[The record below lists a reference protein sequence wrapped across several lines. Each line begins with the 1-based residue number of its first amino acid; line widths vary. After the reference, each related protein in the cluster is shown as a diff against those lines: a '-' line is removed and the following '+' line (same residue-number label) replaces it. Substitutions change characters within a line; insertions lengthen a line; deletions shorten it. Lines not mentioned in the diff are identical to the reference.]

1 MSDKTAKINT
11 AIRDC
16 LARCYESEA
25 PLAELAEYVILL
37 RAEPAWSDAE
47 IYEVET
53 TVRRVLMGIVRGH
66 CDDTLSL

>member
-37 RAEPAWSDAE
+37 RAKPAWGEAE
-47 IYEVET
+47 IYVVET
-53 TVRRVLMGIVRGH
+53 TVRRVLMGIVWGPR
-66 CDDTLSL
+66 DDTVSL